1 MPERRENLKICFA
14 ASSGG
19 HLEEIS
25 RLTGVMEGRDCF
37 LITEKG
43 EFFGDTFCDN
53 IYYVNQINRKQLT
66 FIPAFLGLFFRCRRV
81 LRKEKADCVITT
93 GALMGYA
100 AALAGKLMGKKVVYI
115 ESFARVDTA
124 SLTGRL
130 IHPIADLFIVQWEEG
145 LRFFPKAVYGG
156 TIF

>member
-1 MPERRENLKICFA
+1 MTNNAIKICFA

-25 RLTGVMEGRDCF
+25 KLTGVREGRECI
-37 LITEKG
+37 LITE
-43 EFFGDTFCDN
+43 ENDFFKSTFCDKV
-53 IYYVNQINRKQLT
+53 YYVRQINRKQVT
-66 FIPAFLGLFFRCRRV
+66 FIPAFIKMIFQCRKI
-81 LRKEKADCVITT
+81 LHKEKSDCVVTT

-100 AALAGKLMGKKVVYI
+100 AALAGKLMGKKVIYI

-130 IHPIADLFIVQWEEG
+130 IHPFADLFIVQWEEG
-145 LRFFPKAVYGG
+145 LSFFPKAVYGG